1 MKYSVGTLV
10 ILNSDKTIYI
20 TKYDES
26 TEKYRGYDIE
36 KDDSSE
42 EISFSEQEVLMKI

>member
-10 ILNSDKTIYI
+10 TLNSNITIYI

-42 EISFSEQEVLMKI
+42 ELSFSEQEVLMKI